1 MSTFA
6 RRAAVVGAI
15 AASVTVAMT
24 GAASAAVPDGWS
36 NPSHVSAISW
46 LIVLLIIPVGAA
58 LVISFLVL
66 LPGIL
71 RGEGLVPRAAR
82 SNDPEEQRRGH
93 H

>member
-1 MSTFA
+1 VSTFA
-6 RRAAVVGAI
+6 RRAATVGAI
-15 AASVTVAMT
+15 TAAVTVAMT

-36 NPSHVSAISW
+36 NPSHVNGISW
-46 LIVLLIIPVGAA
+46 LLVLLIVPVGAA

-66 LPGIL
+66 LPGIM

-82 SNDPEEQRRGH
+82 SNDVQEQRRGH